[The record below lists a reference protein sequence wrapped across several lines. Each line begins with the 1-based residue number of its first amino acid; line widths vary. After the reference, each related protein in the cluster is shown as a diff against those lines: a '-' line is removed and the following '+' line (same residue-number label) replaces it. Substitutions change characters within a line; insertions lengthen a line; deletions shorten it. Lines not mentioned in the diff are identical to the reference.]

1 MTKEAKPTKKDGD
14 VFVYEIELAPEE
26 IGQRITVPMTEKNT
40 RLVVRLA
47 PRKFLFSV

>member
-1 MTKEAKPTKKDGD
+1 MPSLSKPKKDGE
-14 VFVYEIELAPEE
+14 VTVYEIELSREE
-26 IGQRITVPMTEKNT
+26 FEQPIDVPMQDKNT